1 MTFIY
6 LYHFSKPSHY
16 DTFYIFCGFAVT
28 RIISVGVGLKLI
40 GVDK

>member
-16 DTFYIFCGFAVT
+16 VADYIFCGFALT
-28 RIISVGVGLKLI
+28 LILSVGVGLKLI
-40 GVDK
+40 GEDK